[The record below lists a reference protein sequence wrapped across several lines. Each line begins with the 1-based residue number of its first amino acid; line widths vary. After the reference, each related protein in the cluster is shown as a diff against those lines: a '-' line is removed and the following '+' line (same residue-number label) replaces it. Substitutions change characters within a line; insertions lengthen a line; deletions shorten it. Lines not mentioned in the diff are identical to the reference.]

1 MIEITTGTLEE
12 RIIKFLQKTYP
23 VTVFDAEQKLHVSRS
38 VVLRTLQKFQT
49 KGIVQLEP
57 LPDKT
62 YIRLLRN
69 DFSFIGKKRQRKF
82 IKHHAGGKQSESKE
96 YDGMMYS

>member
-1 MIEITTGTLEE
+1 MIEILRGTFEE
-12 RIIKFLQKTYP
+12 RIIKLLQKTYP
-23 VTVFDAEQKLHVSRS
+23 ITVNDIMEEMHISQSVAMRELKKL
-38 VVLRTLQKFQT
+38 QT

-62 YIRLLRN
+62 FMRLLRN

-82 IKHHAGGKQSESKE
+82 IKHNTGNKVQKPEE